1 MVGST
6 GVFWDTVVVCLM
18 TGLVLVSSVIGNDS
32 ISCILND
39 GSRISGAGL
48 VSACFNQI
56 PYLGKP
62 LLTFGIITFAYSTIL
77 GWSYYGEN
85 CIRYLLGEKA
95 IIVYR
100 VLWIVVIFI
109 GAIVSEGAVWTLADI
124 LNAAMCIP
132 NVIAVLLLRNV
143 IAEDTKYYLN
153 DEHLEETDPDL
164 A

>member
-1 MVGST
+1 M
-6 GVFWDTVVVCLM
+6 
-18 TGLVLVSSVIGNDS
+18 
-32 ISCILND
+32 
-39 GSRISGAGL
+39 ISGSGL
-48 VSACFNQI
+48 VSACFSQI
-56 PYLGKP
+56 PVFGRP
-62 LLTFGIITFAYSTIL
+62 LLTFGILTFAYSTIL